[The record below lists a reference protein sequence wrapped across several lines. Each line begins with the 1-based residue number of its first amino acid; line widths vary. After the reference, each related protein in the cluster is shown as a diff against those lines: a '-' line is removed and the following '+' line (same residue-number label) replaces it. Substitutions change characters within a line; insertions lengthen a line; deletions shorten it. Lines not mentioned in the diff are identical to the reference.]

1 MTHRAG
7 SRTDDELGQSSA
19 AKPSADACDPTERR
33 VAAAAKPSADACE
46 PAQRRVAV
54 AITGYGIVSCFGRGK
69 AAALDAVRNARSGVR
84 TITSIDSSSLACR
97 IAGEVPQDAHEG
109 LHRGYDRFTRFALI
123 AADEAMEQSRFTP
136 NDATRFGSIIGTGLG
151 GCETQDAS
159 YRRLYKDDQSR
170 LPPTAIAHSMYN
182 AAASAVATKHQ
193 ARGASYAVVS
203 ACASSAH
210 AIGQAFQAIRSGS
223 LDAAL
228 AGGADAPL
236 TYSIIRAWESMRVL
250 AIDNDHPDAACRP
263 FSNDRKGL
271 VLAEGAA
278 VFLLESFD
286 SAIAR
291 GAEILGEIVG
301 FGITSDAGHVTDPSA
316 DGASRAMK
324 MALDDGGLSIDDVD
338 YINAHG
344 TGTRANDSTETAA
357 IKSVFGE
364 RAHAIPISSTKSLH
378 GHAMGASGAI
388 EIAVSLAALAE
399 GLIPPTINLTDPD
412 PACDLDYVPNVARG
426 VQVRTFLSNS
436 FGFGGMNGVVAVRVG
451 RGN

>member
-1 MTHRAG
+1 MI
-7 SRTDDELGQSSA
+7 
-19 AKPSADACDPTERR
+19 RR
-33 VAAAAKPSADACE
+33 
-46 PAQRRVAV
+46 V

-69 AAALDAVRNARSGVR
+69 EAALDAIRNARSGVR
-84 TITSIDSSSLACR
+84 TITSIDSSALACR
-97 IAGEVPQDAHEG
+97 IGGEVPADAHEG

-123 AADEAMEQSRFTP
+123 AADEAMQQSQFANSGIDP
-136 NDATRFGSIIGTGLG
+136 TRFGSIIGTGLG

-170 LPPTAIAHSMYN
+170 LPPMAIAQSMYN

-210 AIGQAFQAIRSGS
+210 AIGQAFQAIRAST

-236 TYSIIRAWESMRVL
+236 TYAIIRAWESMRVL
-250 AIDNDHPDAACRP
+250 AIDNEHPDAACRP

-286 SAIAR
+286 SATAR
-291 GAEILGEIVG
+291 GAEILGEVLG

-316 DGASRAMK
+316 DGASRAMQ
-324 MALDDGGLSIDDVD
+324 MALDDGALSIDDID

-344 TGTRANDSTETAA
+344 TGTRANDTTETAA

-364 RAHAIPISSTKSLH
+364 RAYEIPVSSTKSLH

-388 EIAVSLAALAE
+388 EIAASLAALNE
-399 GLIPPTINLTDPD
+399 GIIPPTINLADPD
-412 PACDLDYVPNVARG
+412 PACDLDYVANAAREG
-426 VQVRTFLSNS
+426 SVRTFLSNS
-436 FGFGGMNGVVAVRVG
+436 FGFGGMNGVVVLRVR